1 MVCSPEGIADCSKYN
16 KGIAGSG
23 DEMEIRLPDETQS
36 STPGADLTARLSS
49 MAGGGTDL
57 SSRLSSMAGQDM
69 PVTPSK
75 DNYSISEFLT
85 KIAHGEKLD
94 VSSFIGGGR
103 DVDRKRRRLSGE
115 GYGGGGYD
123 PATGGMFDTPA
134 PRSKNPWSE
143 EPEPVPDWLSR
154 VRLLFGLIVQLSYV
168 TLAL

>member
-1 MVCSPEGIADCSKYN
+1 
-16 KGIAGSG
+16 
-23 DEMEIRLPDETQS
+23 MEIRLPDEAS
-36 STPGADLTARLSS
+36 DLTARLSS
-49 MAGGGTDL
+49 MTGGGTDL
-57 SSRLSSMAGQDM
+57 TSRLSSMAGQDQ

-94 VSSFIGGGR
+94 VSSFIGGGAR
-103 DVDRKRRRLSGE
+103 DGDRKRRRLSDE

-143 EPEPVPDWLSR
+143 EPVPDWLSR
-154 VRLLFGLIVQLSYV
+154 VRRVKRLLPDVSLICFSG
-168 TLAL
+168 